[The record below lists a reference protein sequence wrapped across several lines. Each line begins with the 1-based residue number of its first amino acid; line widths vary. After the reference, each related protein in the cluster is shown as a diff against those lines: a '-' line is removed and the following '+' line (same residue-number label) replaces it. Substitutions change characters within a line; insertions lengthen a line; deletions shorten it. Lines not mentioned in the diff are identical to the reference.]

1 MNPKLREVRAQ
12 PTAHREQKGILLTD
26 PLGVSEKAVFIPHAL
41 APLLAL
47 LDGSRDLG
55 TIRTGF
61 ELRTGIPIST
71 PVLENLISQLDSAH
85 LLDNEHFAQAY
96 RAAIEDFR
104 CAASRQPVL
113 ASNCY
118 PADPKELTAMLQ
130 GYFDNVETVDLRTRG
145 AILGIISPH
154 IDFARGWPVYAK
166 TWANAAPAIK
176 EKQAELIVILG
187 TDHNGR
193 DGAITLTHQNYE
205 TPWGI
210 VPTDR
215 EIVDEIARSI
225 GEAEAFRDELHHRG
239 EHSIE
244 AALIWLQ
251 YVLGDMQCNIL
262 PILCGSFQSFIDRS
276 ESASEDISIS
286 ATIEALRK
294 VVALR
299 RTIIV
304 AAADLAHVGPAF
316 GDSLPLDITG
326 RARLAKQ
333 DQQLLD
339 ILSQG
344 NAEAFFQE
352 IRAESDRR
360 RICGM
365 PPIYIALSA
374 LSEVKGNVTGY
385 TQCPASEDGNSLVSI
400 CGVLYH
406 SQTS

>member
-1 MNPKLREVRAQ
+1 MNLKLREVRAQ
-12 PTAHREQKGILLTD
+12 AMAHRDQQGILLTD

-41 APLLAL
+41 APLLTL

-55 TIRTGF
+55 TLRTGF

-71 PVLENLISQLDSAH
+71 PVLESLISQLDSAQ

-96 RAAIEDFR
+96 RVAIEDFR
-104 CAASRQPVL
+104 SAASRRPVL

-118 PADPKELTAMLQ
+118 PADSNELSALLH
-130 GYFDNVETVDLRTRG
+130 GYFDNVETVDLPETG
-145 AILGIISPH
+145 TILGIISPH

-166 TWANAAPAIK
+166 TWSNAAPAIK
-176 EKQAELIVILG
+176 EKQPELIVMLG

-215 EIVDEIARSI
+215 EIVREIARSI

-244 AALIWLQ
+244 AALIWLK
-251 YVLGDMQCNIL
+251 YVLGDMPCSVL
-262 PILCGSFQSFIDRS
+262 PILCGSFQSFIDRN
-276 ESASEDISIS
+276 ESAREDASIS
-286 ATIEALRK
+286 GTVEALRK

-316 GDSLPLDITG
+316 GDTLPLDITG

-344 NAEAFFQE
+344 NAEAFFEE
-352 IRAESDRR
+352 IRAESDQR

-385 TQCPASEDGNSLVSI
+385 TQCPASEDGGSLVSI

>member
-12 PTAHREQKGILLTD
+12 PMAHREQKGILLTD
-26 PLGVSEKAVFIPHAL
+26 PLGVSEKALFIPHAL

-71 PVLENLISQLDSAH
+71 PVLENLVSQLDSAQ

-104 CAASRQPVL
+104 IAASRQPVL

-118 PADPKELTAMLQ
+118 PADPKELTAVLQ
-130 GYFDNVETVDLRTRG
+130 GYFDNVEGVDLRTAG

-176 EKQAELIVILG
+176 EEQAELIVILG

-210 VPTDR
+210 LPTDR
-215 EIVDEIARSI
+215 EIVSEIARSI
-225 GEAEAFRDELHHRG
+225 GEADAFRDELHHRG

-251 YVLGDMQCNIL
+251 YVLGDMQCNIV

-276 ESASEDISIS
+276 ESASEDTSIS

-316 GDSLPLDITG
+316 GDTLPLDITG

-333 DQQLLD
+333 DHQLLD

-385 TQCPASEDGNSLVSI
+385 TQCPASEDGGSLVSI

-406 SQTS
+406 SHTS

>member
-12 PTAHREQKGILLTD
+12 PMAHREQKGILLTD
-26 PLGVSEKAVFIPHAL
+26 PLGVSEKALFIPHAL

-71 PVLENLISQLDSAH
+71 PVLENLISQLDSAQ

-104 CAASRQPVL
+104 IAASRQPVL

-118 PADPKELTAMLQ
+118 PADPKELTAVLQ
-130 GYFDNVETVDLRTRG
+130 GYFDNVEILDLSTTG

-176 EKQAELIVILG
+176 EEQAELIVILG

-210 VPTDR
+210 LPTDR
-215 EIVDEIARSI
+215 EIVSEIARSI
-225 GEAEAFRDELHHRG
+225 GEADAFRDELHHRG

-251 YVLGDMQCNIL
+251 YVLGDMQCNIV

-276 ESASEDISIS
+276 ESASQDASIS

-294 VVALR
+294 VVAVR

-326 RARLAKQ
+326 RARLANQ
-333 DQQLLD
+333 DHQLLD

-352 IRAESDRR
+352 IRAESDQR

-385 TQCPASEDGNSLVSI
+385 TQCPASEDGGSLVSI

-406 SQTS
+406 SHTS